1 MEKELDEE
9 EEAPDALFVA
19 MKIKSTFKRTD
30 GGSVIGSLS
39 KIVEVPLN
47 FIRDYTTPMADKFEW
62 DRTRAAIIPLTLPW
76 AFSFLRGMITLG
88 HDAQDDDTEEKI
100 ENALA

>member
-1 MEKELDEE
+1 MGDDESE
-9 EEAPDALFVA
+9 EEAPDALFIA

-47 FIRDYTTPMADKFEW
+47 FIRDITVPMADKYEW
-62 DRTRAAIIPLTLPW
+62 NRNRAAIIPLTLPW
-76 AFSFLRGMITLG
+76 AFSYLQGNITMG
-88 HDAQDDDTEEKI
+88 HDAHNNEQEE
-100 ENALA
+100 